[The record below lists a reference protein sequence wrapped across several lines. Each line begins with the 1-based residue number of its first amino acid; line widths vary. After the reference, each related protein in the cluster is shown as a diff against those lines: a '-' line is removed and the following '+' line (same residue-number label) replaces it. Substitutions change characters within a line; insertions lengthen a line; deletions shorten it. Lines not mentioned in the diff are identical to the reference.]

1 MKENYKITLNQYKGQ
16 SKDYFGFTLQN
27 NFWYGKAKEND
38 KYYKVATSGWE
49 SNGSVAVY
57 FKDNDTN
64 EWDLHWVDPE
74 YINTDK
80 YYEPK
85 ENALSFKDWLN
96 NEIGISYNEFD
107 EYFQGYMV
115 EEIKKQY
122 YDYLYNGIPSFARDT
137 NL

>member
-27 NFWYGKAKEND
+27 NFWYGEAKEND
-38 KYYKVATSGWE
+38 KCYKVAASGWE

-57 FKDNDTN
+57 FKDNNTN
-64 EWDLHWVDPE
+64 EWDLYWVDPSN
-74 YINTDK
+74 ITVDK
-80 YYEPK
+80 YYKP
-85 ENALSFKDWLN
+85 ENELSFKDWLD

-107 EYFQGYMV
+107 EYYQGHMA
-115 EEIKKQY
+115 EEIKEQY